1 MWCCSTRA
9 RRRVSACC
17 CAAAMLILLSF
28 FLAIYLPLMHLLR
41 GTFVRLTHIDVTD
54 LCAYPMHLSLR
65 AQVTNTSPVRVRINS
80 FKLQLRGSQ
89 AGDEDDGRRGWRAAP
104 LLQAKTLQ
112 PLVLHND
119 VDQAPVDVPLEID
132 TLDESAATQALAH
145 LSAGHNTSVYPVT
158 FTAKLSLRIHA
169 LAFDYTYTSSLSL
182 ADVLQGGSATAG

>member
-17 CAAAMLILLSF
+17 CAVAMLIVLSF

-41 GTFVRLTHIDVTD
+41 GTFVRLTHIDVAD

-112 PLVLHND
+112 PLVLHNN
-119 VDQAPVDVPLEID
+119 VDQAPIDVPLEID

-182 ADVLQGGSATAG
+182 ADVLQG